1 MKLYTTTKEL
11 CQGCPQE
18 FRQYMD
24 YTKNLQFEEKP
35 NYAYMLKLFTDLA
48 AREGID
54 LTDNMY
60 DWSVRAV
67 TLKSHSNFFDFVKS
81 QDVHPFQNDGRF
93 AKKWVEQLG
102 EYEPEVE
109 AQIYSEAK
117 KFKFEE
123 PKQLIKLMR
132 KEEMKRLKSR

>member
-1 MKLYTTTKEL
+1 M
-11 CQGCPQE
+11 
-18 FRQYMD
+18 M
-24 YTKNLQFEEKP
+24 
-35 NYAYMLKLFTDLA
+35 KLFTDLA

-54 LTDNMY
+54 LNDNMY
-60 DWSVRAV
+60 DWTVRAV

-102 EYEPEVE
+102 EYNPEVE
-109 AQIYSEAK
+109 AQIYREAK

>member
-11 CQGCPQE
+11 CQGCPPE

-54 LTDNMY
+54 LTDSMY

-81 QDVHPFQNDGRF
+81 QDVHPF
-93 AKKWVEQLG
+93 
-102 EYEPEVE
+102 
-109 AQIYSEAK
+109 
-117 KFKFEE
+117 
-123 PKQLIKLMR
+123 
-132 KEEMKRLKSR
+132 

>member
-35 NYAYMLKLFTDLA
+35 NYAYMMKLFTDLA

-54 LTDNMY
+54 LNDNMY

-81 QDVHPFQNDGRF
+81 QDVHPF
-93 AKKWVEQLG
+93 
-102 EYEPEVE
+102 
-109 AQIYSEAK
+109 
-117 KFKFEE
+117 
-123 PKQLIKLMR
+123 
-132 KEEMKRLKSR
+132 